1 MRNSLYSMKRV
12 IFKNKSFK
20 LNINKFDIHRG
31 AIYLVGGKISSG
43 KSIFLKLLNNSI
55 SYRGLIKYENE
66 DLSQLSK
73 NIINKD
79 ILHLNSDLPFSFK
92 TVKNYIN
99 HFADKYD
106 TIQKNKKDIKSL
118 VRRLGASKIMNKRVF
133 TLSKSQRRIVSLI
146 SVISADSKVLI
157 IDDLDLY
164 LTTDELKILKT
175 VLIKKANYDG
185 VTIVAGCRYYYNFPK
200 FASVNITLDSGRI
213 VKVRS

>member
-1 MRNSLYSMKRV
+1 MRNSLYSMKKV

-55 SYRGLIKYENE
+55 SYKGLIKYENE

-92 TVKNYIN
+92 TVKN
-99 HFADKYD
+99 
-106 TIQKNKKDIKSL
+106 
-118 VRRLGASKIMNKRVF
+118 
-133 TLSKSQRRIVSLI
+133 
-146 SVISADSKVLI
+146 
-157 IDDLDLY
+157 
-164 LTTDELKILKT
+164 
-175 VLIKKANYDG
+175 
-185 VTIVAGCRYYYNFPK
+185 
-200 FASVNITLDSGRI
+200 
-213 VKVRS
+213 